1 MKKSAFV
8 VLLCFL
14 SLFAPARN
22 LAAQMP
28 SEQDFDNS
36 SRRILEQANEAF
48 DSKDFGTAFRLAETA
63 KERWKTEKERS
74 VAVLEAALSQPALM
88 KAGDNLETVSALLR
102 ERNNIDAVRI
112 IESKLVRFGFQDFDY
127 SVKNFTEYIKNTA
140 YPEADFLLGKLY
152 MIEGEYAL
160 AAHFYAS
167 AYEGR
172 RYLDIPDVQFDIL
185 ADLAELYKLTGDSEK
200 YESVLLILASQD
212 DKYRQNNN
220 PSAFISAVVSAV
232 KRGMGA
238 DKLFFLYR
246 SDNYKTLP
254 VWYRLTTYYDSLDLN
269 ERAFETALLFC
280 ITAVSRADS
289 IIKSRD
295 MDYAYTGVRALLHK
309 IQLYGDI
316 NEWAAKYK
324 LWEGFY
330 LLGKTAHDAGYASFA
345 AEIFAAVAAESP
357 ERTWNVLAQK
367 ALSSNSAGSD

>member
-1 MKKSAFV
+1 MKKSAFAAI
-8 VLLCFL
+8 LCFF

-22 LAAQMP
+22 LAAQTP

-88 KAGDNLETVSALLR
+88 KAGDNLETALALLR
-102 ERNNIDAVRI
+102 ERNNTEAVRI

-127 SVKNFTEYIKNTA
+127 SVKNFTAYIKNTA

-160 AAHFYAS
+160 AEHFYAS

-238 DKLFFLYR
+238 DKLFSLYR

-254 VWYRLTTYYDSLDLN
+254 VWYRLTTYYDLLDLN

-295 MDYAYTGVRALLHK
+295 MDYAYTGVCPLLHK

-330 LLGKTAHDAGYASFA
+330 LLGKPAQKAGCASFA
-345 AEIFAAVAAESP
+345 AEIFSAVAAESP
-357 ERTWNVLAQK
+357 ERTWTVLAQK
-367 ALSSNSAGSD
+367 ALSSSSAGSD

>member
-1 MKKSAFV
+1 MKKSAFA
-8 VLLCFL
+8 VLLCIF
-14 SLFAPARN
+14 SLLAFVQN

-28 SEQDFDNS
+28 PEQDFDNS
-36 SRRILEQANEAF
+36 SRRILQQANEAF
-48 DSKDFGTAFRLAETA
+48 DAKDFGTAFRLAETA
-63 KERWKTEKERS
+63 KERWKTEKEHS
-74 VAVLEAALSQPALM
+74 VAALETALSQPALM
-88 KAGDNLETVSALLR
+88 RAGDNLETVLALLR
-102 ERNNIDAVRI
+102 ERNNTEAVRI
-112 IESKLVRFGFQDFDY
+112 IESKLVRFGVQDFDY
-127 SVKNFTEYIKNTA
+127 SVKNFTAYIKNTA

-160 AAHFYAS
+160 AEHFYAL

-185 ADLAELYKLTGDSEK
+185 ADFAELYKLTGDNEK

-220 PSAFISAVVSAV
+220 PSAFISAVASAV
-232 KRGMGA
+232 KRGMDA

-246 SDNYKTLP
+246 SDNYKTLS
-254 VWYRLTTYYDSLDLN
+254 VWYRLTAYYDSFDLN
-269 ERAFETALLFC
+269 DRAFETALLFC

-295 MDYAYTGVRALLHK
+295 MDYTYAGVRALLHK

-324 LWEGFY
+324 LWESFY
-330 LLGKTAHDAGYASFA
+330 LLGKTAQKAGYASFA
-345 AEIFAAVAAESP
+345 AEIFSAVAAESP
-357 ERTWNVLAQK
+357 ERTWTVLAQE
-367 ALSSNSAGSD
+367 ALSAAAGSN

>member
-1 MKKSAFV
+1 VKKSAFA
-8 VLLCFL
+8 VLLCIF
-14 SLFAPARN
+14 SLLALVQN

-28 SEQDFDNS
+28 PKQDFDNS
-36 SRRILEQANEAF
+36 SRRILQQANDAF
-48 DSKDFGTAFRLAETA
+48 DAKDFGTAFRLAETA
-63 KERWKTEKERS
+63 KERWKTEKEHS
-74 VAVLEAALSQPALM
+74 VAALETALSQPALM
-88 KAGDNLETVSALLR
+88 RAGDNLETVLTLLR

-127 SVKNFTEYIKNTA
+127 SVKNFTAYIKNTA

-160 AAHFYAS
+160 AEHFYAL

-185 ADLAELYKLTGDSEK
+185 ADFAELYKLTGDSEK

-220 PSAFISAVVSAV
+220 PSAFISAVASAV
-232 KRGMGA
+232 KRGMDA

-246 SDNYKTLP
+246 SDNYKTLS
-254 VWYRLTTYYDSLDLN
+254 VWYRLTAYYDSFDLN
-269 ERAFETALLFC
+269 DRAFETALLFC

-295 MDYAYTGVRALLHK
+295 MDYTYAGVRALLHK

-324 LWEGFY
+324 LWESLY
-330 LLGKTAHDAGYASFA
+330 LLGKIAQKAGYASFA
-345 AEIFAAVAAESP
+345 AEIFSAVAAESP
-357 ERTWNVLAQK
+357 ERTWTVLAQK
-367 ALSSNSAGSD
+367 ALSAAAGSN

>member
-28 SEQDFDNS
+28 SASDFDNS

-48 DSKDFGTAFRLAETA
+48 DAKDFGTAFRLAETA

-102 ERNNIDAVRI
+102 ERNNIEAVRI

-160 AAHFYAS
+160 AEHFYAS

-246 SDNYKTLP
+246 SDNYKTLS

-295 MDYAYTGVRALLHK
+295 MDYAYTGVRPLLHK

-330 LLGKTAHDAGYASFA
+330 LLGKTAQKAGYSSFA
-345 AEIFAAVAAESP
+345 AEIFSAVAAESP
-357 ERTWNVLAQK
+357 ERTWTVLAQK
-367 ALSSNSAGSD
+367 ALSAAAGSN

>member
-14 SLFAPARN
+14 SLFTPARN

-48 DSKDFGTAFRLAETA
+48 DAKDFGTAFCLAETA
-63 KERWKTEKERS
+63 KERWKAEKERS

-112 IESKLVRFGFQDFDY
+112 IEPKLVRFGFQDFDY
-127 SVKNFTEYIKNTA
+127 SVKNFTAYIKNTA

-160 AAHFYAS
+160 AEHFYVS

-212 DKYRQNNN
+212 DKYRRNNN
-220 PSAFISAVVSAV
+220 PSPFISAVVSAV

-330 LLGKTAHDAGYASFA
+330 LLGKTAQKAGYSSFA
-345 AEIFAAVAAESP
+345 AEIFSAVAAESP

>member
-1 MKKSAFV
+1 MKKSAFA
-8 VLLCFL
+8 VLLCIF
-14 SLFAPARN
+14 SLLALVQN

-28 SEQDFDNS
+28 PKQDFDNS
-36 SRRILEQANEAF
+36 SRRILQQANDAF
-48 DSKDFGTAFRLAETA
+48 DAKDFGTAFRLAETA
-63 KERWKTEKERS
+63 KERWKTEKEHS
-74 VAVLEAALSQPALM
+74 VAALETALSQPALM
-88 KAGDNLETVSALLR
+88 RAGDNLETVLALLR
-102 ERNNIDAVRI
+102 ERNNTEAVRI

-127 SVKNFTEYIKNTA
+127 SVKNFTAYIKNTA

-160 AAHFYAS
+160 AEHFYAL

-185 ADLAELYKLTGDSEK
+185 ADFAELYKLTGDSEK

-220 PSAFISAVVSAV
+220 PSAFISAVASAV
-232 KRGMGA
+232 KRGMDA

-246 SDNYKTLP
+246 SDNYKTLS
-254 VWYRLTTYYDSLDLN
+254 VWYRLTAYYDSFDLN
-269 ERAFETALLFC
+269 DRAFETALLFC

-295 MDYAYTGVRALLHK
+295 MDYTYAGVRALLHK

-324 LWEGFY
+324 LWESLY
-330 LLGKTAHDAGYASFA
+330 LLGKTAQKAGYASFA
-345 AEIFAAVAAESP
+345 AEIFSAVAAESP
-357 ERTWNVLAQK
+357 ERTWTVLAQE
-367 ALSSNSAGSD
+367 ALSAAAGSN

>member
-1 MKKSAFV
+1 MKKSAFAAI
-8 VLLCFL
+8 LCFF

-22 LAAQMP
+22 LDAQTP
-28 SEQDFDNS
+28 SASDFDNS

-48 DSKDFGTAFRLAETA
+48 DARDFGTAFRLAETA
-63 KERWKTEKERS
+63 KERWNAEKERS
-74 VAVLEAALSQPALM
+74 VAALDAALSQPALLR
-88 KAGDNLETVSALLR
+88 AGDNLETVLALLR
-102 ERNNIDAVRI
+102 ERGNTDAVRV

-160 AAHFYAS
+160 AEHFYAL
-167 AYEGR
+167 AYEAR

-212 DKYRQNNN
+212 DKYRQNNRS
-220 PSAFISAVVSAV
+220 SAFISAVVSAV
-232 KRGMGA
+232 KRGMNA

-246 SDNYKTLP
+246 NDNYKTLS
-254 VWYRLTTYYDSLDLN
+254 VWYRLTSYYDSLDLN
-269 ERAFETALLFC
+269 DRAFETALLFC
-280 ITAVSRADS
+280 ITAVSRADA

-295 MDYAYTGVRALLHK
+295 MDYAYADVRSLLHK
-309 IQLYGDI
+309 IQLYVDI
-316 NEWAAKYK
+316 NEWAAKYS

-330 LLGKTAHDAGYASFA
+330 LLGKTAQNAGYSSFA

-357 ERTWNVLAQK
+357 ERTWNVLSQK
-367 ALSSNSAGSD
+367 ALSASSAGSN

>member
-1 MKKSAFV
+1 MKKSAFA
-8 VLLCFL
+8 VLLCIF
-14 SLFAPARN
+14 SLPAFVQN

-28 SEQDFDNS
+28 PEQDFDNS
-36 SRRILEQANEAF
+36 SRRILQQANDAF
-48 DSKDFGTAFRLAETA
+48 DAKDFGTAFRLAETA
-63 KERWKTEKERS
+63 KERWKTEKEHS
-74 VAVLEAALSQPALM
+74 VAALETALSQPALM
-88 KAGDNLETVSALLR
+88 RAGDNLETVSALLR
-102 ERNNIDAVRI
+102 ERGNTDAVRV

-127 SVKNFTEYIKNTA
+127 SVKNFTAYIKNTA

-160 AAHFYAS
+160 AEHFYAL

-185 ADLAELYKLTGDSEK
+185 ADFAELYKLTGDSEK

-220 PSAFISAVVSAV
+220 PSAFISAVASAV
-232 KRGMGA
+232 KRGMDA

-246 SDNYKTLP
+246 SDNYKTLS
-254 VWYRLTTYYDSLDLN
+254 VWYRLTAYYDSFDLN
-269 ERAFETALLFC
+269 DRAFETALLFC

-295 MDYAYTGVRALLHK
+295 MDYTYAGVRALLHK

-324 LWEGFY
+324 LWESLY
-330 LLGKTAHDAGYASFA
+330 LLGKTAQKAGYPSFA
-345 AEIFAAVAAESP
+345 AEIFSAVAAESP
-357 ERTWNVLAQK
+357 ERTWTVLAQK
-367 ALSSNSAGSD
+367 ALSAAAGLN